1 MSISLERIDLL
12 RERANVSYQDA
23 KEALEKCNDDI
34 VEALVYLEKES
45 KLRPERKSK
54 CEGKFM
60 STVKDVLRKGNET
73 KFIIKK
79 DAENIINL
87 PVTAAVLIG
96 IVATPVVVIGLPVAL
111 LTKHKIKIEK
121 EDGGDLQINKV
132 LDKVSNVVDDMTDK
146 LRTETA
152 LEQGTEK

>member
-23 KEALEKCNDDI
+23 KDALEKCNDDI

-60 STVKDVLRKGNET
+60 ATVKDILRKGNET

-79 DAENIINL
+79 DDENIINL

-96 IVATPVVVIGLPVAL
+96 IVATPVLVIGLPVAL

-132 LDKVSNVVDDMTDK
+132 LDKVSNAVDDMTDK

-152 LEQGTEK
+152 PEQGTEK